1 MSILKDLDPEYARL
15 VSNPAGKKRE
25 GMDLAIAT
33 ALLSLCTLLLLLA
46 LFYGPQLLP
55 KSEAPPP
62 LAAASTPAPITVSKT
77 ETPPTASATKAAPPE
92 ISPNISAEDLSKA
105 QSNPLLV
112 LEEPPSAGPVK
123 AKTAKR
129 PVKPQKNKMARKAS
143 PKKLAMNK
151 SAKRQQKSPE
161 DPPLRRDVDIITAIM
176 R

>member
-15 VSNPAGKKRE
+15 VTQATGKKRE
-25 GMDLAIAT
+25 GMGLAVPT
-33 ALLSLCTLLLLLA
+33 ALLSLSTLLLLLA
-46 LFYGPQLLP
+46 LFYGPQFLP
-55 KSEAPPP
+55 KSEVPPTSP
-62 LAAASTPAPITVSKT
+62 AASTPAPITVSKI
-77 ETPPTASATKAAPPE
+77 ETPPTVNATKAAPPE
-92 ISPNISAEDLSKA
+92 IAPNTSAEDLTKA

-112 LEEPPSAGPVK
+112 LKEPPSAGPVK

-129 PVKPQKNKMARKAS
+129 PVKRQKNKIARKTT

-151 SAKRQQKSPE
+151 SAKRQHKSPE